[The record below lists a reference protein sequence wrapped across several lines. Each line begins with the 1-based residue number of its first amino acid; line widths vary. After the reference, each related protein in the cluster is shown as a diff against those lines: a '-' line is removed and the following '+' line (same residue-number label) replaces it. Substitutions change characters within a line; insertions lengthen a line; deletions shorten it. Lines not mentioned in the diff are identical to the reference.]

1 MDHVSSM
8 EERIVADRIR
18 KKLEE
23 VNVAAQKHLEGVQD
37 HVNFT
42 LQKEYFKCAH
52 DCFDRRRT
60 QEGITSCVDN
70 CGVPALSAN
79 NVVETE
85 MAKFQEVESLIDGLP
100 RQV

>member
-8 EERIVADRIR
+8 EERIVAERIR

-42 LQKEYFKCAH
+42 LQVSPP
-52 DCFDRRRT
+52 RRLRL
-60 QEGITSCVDN
+60 QIR
-70 CGVPALSAN
+70 
-79 NVVETE
+79 
-85 MAKFQEVESLIDGLP
+85 GLL
-100 RQV
+100 